1 MIIRNRG
8 ATSTTYGPVSYPEG
22 DRKKRKRRER
32 TGNWKEMGERK
43 QVRGVGN
50 EVKGWIRHSVEQ
62 HSLNPPPTHYVSGN
76 SRHQME
82 QLMEE
87 SGPSE
92 MEQARRVTDGG
103 TGR

>member
-1 MIIRNRG
+1 MDQCRTQREIG
-8 ATSTTYGPVSYPEG
+8 
-22 DRKKRKRRER
+22 KKRKRRER
-32 TGNWKEMGERK
+32 TENWKEMGERK

-50 EVKGWIRHSVEQ
+50 EVKGWIRHSVGQ
-62 HSLNPPPTHYVSGN
+62 HSLNPPTHYVSGN

-82 QLMEE
+82 KLMEE